1 MDLKVL
7 RFLEKPINSERL
19 YAGIDRAIDTLN
31 DTTVGFYL
39 RDGDMDYK
47 KVLLCDLIM
56 IETDR
61 RRTKVYTDAEVFR
74 TKKTL
79 SEWQRELTEPFFM
92 MPHNSFIINMN
103 KIVKFSRTE
112 IELEGGKSIISCRW
126 HPSVRRRQ
134 SVYL

>member
-1 MDLKVL
+1 
-7 RFLEKPINSERL
+7 
-19 YAGIDRAIDTLN
+19 
-31 DTTVGFYL
+31 
-39 RDGDMDYK
+39 
-47 KVLLCDLIM
+47 M

-103 KIVKFSRTE
+103 KIVNSQERKSNLRAAKALYRVGGTQASGGDKAYTY
-112 IELEGGKSIISCRW
+112 ELF
-126 HPSVRRRQ
+126 
-134 SVYL
+134 